1 MMIEANTKKKLI
13 REYKMMSPTQTDVVL
28 VQNVKDNNMVVWTT
42 EEELDDP
49 AIKQNWI
56 IIGWLE
62 QYKQLDD
69 LKKQLKKL

>member
-1 MMIEANTKKKLI
+1 MIDTNTKQKLI
-13 REYKMMSPTQTDVVL
+13 REYKMMSPTQTDVLL

-42 EEELDDP
+42 EEELEDP

-56 IIGWLE
+56 IIGWLK

>member
-1 MMIEANTKKKLI
+1 MIDVNTKKKLI
-13 REYKMMSPTQTDVVL
+13 REYKMMSPTQIDVVL
-28 VQNVKDNNMVVWTT
+28 VQNIKDNNMVVWTT

-56 IIGWLE
+56 IIGWLK

-69 LKKQLKKL
+69 LKKQLKEL

>member
-1 MMIEANTKKKLI
+1 MIDTNTKKKLI
-13 REYKMMSPTQTDVVL
+13 REYKMMSPTQTDVIL

-56 IIGWLE
+56 IIGWLK

-69 LKKQLKKL
+69 LKKQLKEL

>member
-1 MMIEANTKKKLI
+1 MIDTNTKKKLV
-13 REYKMMSPTQTDVVL
+13 REYKMMSPTQNDVIL

-56 IIGWLE
+56 IIGWLK

>member
-1 MMIEANTKKKLI
+1 MIDTNTKNKLV

-49 AIKQNWI
+49 NIKQDWI
-56 IIGWLE
+56 IIGWLK

-69 LKKQLKKL
+69 LKKQLKEL

>member
-1 MMIEANTKKKLI
+1 MIDTNTKKKLV
-13 REYKMMSPTQTDVVL
+13 REYKMMSPTQTDVIL

-56 IIGWLE
+56 IIGWLK

-69 LKKQLKKL
+69 LKKQLKEL

>member
-1 MMIEANTKKKLI
+1 MIDVHTKNKII
-13 REYKMMSPTQTDVVL
+13 REYKMMSPTQTDVIL

-49 AIKQNWI
+49 SIKQNWI
-56 IIGWLE
+56 IIGWLK

>member
-1 MMIEANTKKKLI
+1 MIDAHTKSKLI
-13 REYKMMSPTQTDVVL
+13 REYKMMSPTQTDVLL
-28 VQNVKDNNMVVWTT
+28 VQNVKDNKMVVWTT

-56 IIGWLE
+56 IIGWLK

-69 LKKQLKKL
+69 LKKQLKEL

>member
-1 MMIEANTKKKLI
+1 MIDAHTKSKLI
-13 REYKMMSPTQTDVVL
+13 REYKMMSPTQTDVIL

-42 EEELDDP
+42 EEELDVP

-56 IIGWLE
+56 IIGWLS

-69 LKKQLKKL
+69 LKQQLKKL

>member
-1 MMIEANTKKKLI
+1 MIDANTKNKLI
-13 REYKMMSPTQTDVVL
+13 REYKMMSPTQTDVIL

-62 QYKQLDD
+62 QYTQLDD
-69 LKKQLKKL
+69 LKKQLKEL

>member
-1 MMIEANTKKKLI
+1 MIDVNTKNKLI

-28 VQNVKDNNMVVWTT
+28 VQNIKDNKMVVWTT

-69 LKKQLKKL
+69 LKKQLKEL

>member
-1 MMIEANTKKKLI
+1 MIDVNTKKKLV
-13 REYKMMSPTQTDVVL
+13 REYKMMSPTQTDVIL

-49 AIKQNWI
+49 VIKQDWI
-56 IIGWLE
+56 IIGWLK